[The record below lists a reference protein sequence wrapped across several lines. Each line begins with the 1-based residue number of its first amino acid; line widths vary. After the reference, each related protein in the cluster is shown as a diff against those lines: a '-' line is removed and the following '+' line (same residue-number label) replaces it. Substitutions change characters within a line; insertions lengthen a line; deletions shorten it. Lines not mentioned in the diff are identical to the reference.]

1 MCWGLTLM
9 TNFPWEPGC
18 GQKRKSPRK
27 KLHDDTQ
34 TVEQTVRRADCFR
47 HVRSRSRLRSS
58 QPRDLGQVPRLLC
71 ASVPAS
77 GQWGNH
83 ATWLTGVPRGLTSLS
98 GKVLKGVLIPRGR
111 RWGSAGRATGEEAFS
126 RENRKSGGL
135 GDLGE
140 TGNGLVLPTELE
152 TSHRYPP
159 YEMVS
164 RQLLSSGTPAAEK
177 SPLLRLWT
185 EAAAEAWTVW

>member
-1 MCWGLTLM
+1 M
-9 TNFPWEPGC
+9 
-18 GQKRKSPRK
+18 
-27 KLHDDTQ
+27 
-34 TVEQTVRRADCFR
+34 
-47 HVRSRSRLRSS
+47 
-58 QPRDLGQVPRLLC
+58 
-71 ASVPAS
+71 
-77 GQWGNH
+77 
-83 ATWLTGVPRGLTSLS
+83 PRGLTSLS

-140 TGNGLVLPTELE
+140 TGNGLALPTELE
-152 TSHRYPP
+152 TSHWYPP

-185 EAAAEAWTVW
+185 EAADEAWTVWRHSEFVLSTATWSPLMTSACIRETRGTL